1 MPRRLAVSM
10 ALIDKRD
17 NTRSQLYWMWLAHL

>member
-10 ALIDKRD
+10 PLIAKRD
-17 NTRSQLYWMWLAHL
+17 NTRSRLYWMWLAHL

>member
-1 MPRRLAVSM
+1 MPRRFAVSV

>member
-1 MPRRLAVSM
+1 MPRRLTVSM
-10 ALIDKRD
+10 ALIDKRN